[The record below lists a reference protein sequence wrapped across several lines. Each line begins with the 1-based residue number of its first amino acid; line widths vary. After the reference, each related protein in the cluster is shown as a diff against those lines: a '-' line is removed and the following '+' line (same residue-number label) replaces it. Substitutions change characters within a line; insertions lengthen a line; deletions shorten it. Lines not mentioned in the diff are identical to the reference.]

1 MESLNKTILTDEEL
15 QKWFNGL
22 LYECRPIKFFDLL
35 LEDFFSSSDKPKI
48 NFIGGINDNRNT
60 LHENLF
66 SALYPKLKKQV
77 HFGTGKGGYEKY
89 LAKRYTADFYDEEN
103 DIIYEI
109 DGASHN
115 TELQK
120 IKDKIRDYFFWHEL
134 GSKTVRLTNE
144 SVEKMAWE
152 RMCALNEEGKLSE

>member
-1 MESLNKTILTDEEL
+1 MNEL
-15 QKWFNGL
+15 QLSDEALEKWFKGL
-22 LYECRPIKFFDLL
+22 LYECNPVNPFESIFNSFFGG
-35 LEDFFSSSDKPKI
+35 SDKPKI

-66 SALYPKLKKQV
+66 SALYPQYLKQV

-89 LAKRYTADFYDEEN
+89 LSKRYTADFYDETNE
-103 DIIYEI
+103 IVYEI
-109 DGASHN
+109 DGNSHN

-134 GSKTVRLTNE
+134 GIKTVRLTNKD
-144 SVEKMAWE
+144 VENIVWE
-152 RMCALNEEGKLSE
+152 RICALNEEGKLSE

>member
-1 MESLNKTILTDEEL
+1 MNELQLSSEEL
-15 QKWFNGL
+15 RKWF
-22 LYECRPIKFFDLL
+22 DALL
-35 LEDFFSSSDKPKI
+35 LECSPENPFHLIFDSFFGGNSKSKI

-77 HFGTGKGGYEKY
+77 HFATGKDGYEKY
-89 LAKRYTADFYDEEN
+89 LTKRYTADFYDEEN

-109 DGASHN
+109 DGASHD

-134 GSKTVRLTNE
+134 GIKTVRLTNKA
-144 SVEKMAWE
+144 VEKIAWE
-152 RMCALNEEGKLSE
+152 RLCALNREGNLSERT